1 MCTTLYLLLQS
12 MTLAD
17 AQKMALEILKQV
29 MEEKISDT
37 NVELATVTAEDGYKL
52 FDKEA
57 LSGLLASL

>member
-1 MCTTLYLLLQS
+1 

-29 MEEKISDT
+29 MEEKISDA

-52 FDKEA
+52 FDKE
-57 LSGLLASL
+57 SLGTILESL

>member
-1 MCTTLYLLLQS
+1 